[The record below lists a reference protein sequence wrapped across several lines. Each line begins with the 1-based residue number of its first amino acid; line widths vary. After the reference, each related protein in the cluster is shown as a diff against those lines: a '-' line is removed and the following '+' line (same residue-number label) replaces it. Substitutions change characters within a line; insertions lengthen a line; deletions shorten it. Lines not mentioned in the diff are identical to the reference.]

1 MASLWVPKRGRYDSG
16 SAAGRP
22 ESEVGT
28 DVRRHLVTECLRYSL
43 RPETKN
49 TGSGE
54 EVKALPDTIKMLKT
68 RVEELEKSEGALKG
82 GFVRRKRCW
91 GEMKSKLEERFGGEW

>member
-1 MASLWVPKRGRYDSG
+1 
-16 SAAGRP
+16 
-22 ESEVGT
+22 
-28 DVRRHLVTECLRYSL
+28 LVTECLRYSL

-68 RVEELEKSEGALKG
+68 RVEELEKSEGALKER
-82 GFVRRKRCW
+82 VCAAETLL